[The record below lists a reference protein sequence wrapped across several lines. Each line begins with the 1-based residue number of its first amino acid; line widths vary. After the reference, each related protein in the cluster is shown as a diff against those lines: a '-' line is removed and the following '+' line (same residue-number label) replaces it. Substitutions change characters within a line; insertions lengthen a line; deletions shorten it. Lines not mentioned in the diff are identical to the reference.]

1 MRQAQLERLTQE
13 LISRYEELPT
23 LPDQGEALPSFEAMI
38 QLIDDVKR
46 LLFPGFYA
54 TEQLSLSARPQ
65 RVGYWLSRLHYSLT
79 KLLSLSLSHERT
91 RTGQGVECCHADAE
105 AMSERLLNRL
115 PDLRSALILDA
126 QAALEGDPA
135 AHNLEEIILTYPGF
149 EATLIHR
156 FAHELYR
163 EQVPYI
169 PRALAE
175 YAHAQTGIDIHPG
188 ASIGASFFID
198 HGTGVVIGETTEI
211 GDRVKI
217 YQGVTLGALSVKRTL
232 SGHKRHP
239 TIEHDVVIYA
249 GATVLGGDTVIGAG
263 SMIGGN
269 VWLTRSIP
277 PQTSVVGTPPSLELR
292 SSRSQAASNK

>member
-1 MRQAQLERLTQE
+1 MHQDQLEKLTLE
-13 LISRYEELPT
+13 LISRYDELPT
-23 LPDQGEALPSFEAMI
+23 LPDQGEALPSFEAMVD
-38 QLIDDVKR
+38 LLGEVKR

-65 RVGYWLSRLHYSLT
+65 RVGYWLSRLHQHLSQ
-79 KLLSLSLSHERT
+79 LLSLALSHERS
-91 RTGQGVECCHADAE
+91 RKGLDLACCSNDAFTL
-105 AMSERLLNRL
+105 STCLLNKL
-115 PDLRSALILDA
+115 PNLRSALILDA

-163 EQVPYI
+163 ERVPYI

-198 HGTGVVIGETTEI
+198 HGTGVVIGETTQI
-211 GDRVKI
+211 GNRVKI
-217 YQGVTLGALSVKRTL
+217 YQGVTLGALSVKRSL
-232 SGHKRHP
+232 SGQKRHP
-239 TIEHDVVIYA
+239 TIEDDVVIYA
-249 GATVLGGDTVIGAG
+249 GATVLGGETVIGSG

-277 PQTSVVGTPPSLELR
+277 PQTSVIGTPPSLELKNT
-292 SSRSQAASNK
+292 QYP